1 MPASTRSGVAG
12 GPAGDEAVDR
22 RADTPLWLQLRLLLK
37 RQIES
42 GALVPSQQLPS
53 EAELC
58 ERFGVSRT
66 VVREA
71 LGQLVV
77 DGRIYKIKGK
87 GAFVAK
93 RKADEEFVGTT
104 MGFWE
109 EMSGKGA
116 QVRTRVLEQGRGE
129 VAERERAALRLDE
142 GAEVVRLR
150 RLYLVDG
157 TPTIL
162 VATALPAS
170 LVPGLE
176 RTNLENRSLYET
188 VRQRYGLVPFRAE
201 RWIEAALPDGEEAV
215 LLGTSPRAPVLG
227 IESISWLQ
235 SGPPMEYYYALHRT
249 DETRLH
255 VVSR

>member
-1 MPASTRSGVAG
+1 MKPRVNNGLLDAG
-12 GPAGDEAVDR
+12 QEAVDR
-22 RADTPLWLQLRLLLK
+22 QADAPLWLQLRLHLK
-37 RQIES
+37 RQIEDGVLS
-42 GALVPSQQLPS
+42 PGEQLPS

-58 ERFGVSRT
+58 ERFSVSRT

-87 GAFVAK
+87 GAFVSK
-93 RKADEEFVGTT
+93 RKSDEEFVGTT

-109 EMSGKGA
+109 EMSGKGSQVQTKVLA
-116 QVRTRVLEQGRGE
+116 QDLAEAR
-129 VAERERAALRLDE
+129 ERERAALRLDE
-142 GAEVVRLR
+142 RSLVVRLR
-150 RLYLVDG
+150 RLYVVDR

-162 VATALPAS
+162 VGTALPAV

-176 RTNLENRSLYET
+176 RANLHNRSLYET

-201 RWIEAALPDGEEAV
+201 RWIEAAVPDHEEAA
-215 LLGTSPRAPVLG
+215 LLGIPAAAPVLG
-227 IESISWLQ
+227 IESIAWLQ
-235 SGPPMEYYYALHRT
+235 GGLPMEYYYALHRT

-255 VVSR
+255 VLSR